1 MQPITPETEALID
14 RALAEDTQ
22 GGDVTTN
29 ALIPSDLTGEARL
42 VAEED
47 GVLSGLEAAL
57 AVFRRVDPGVE
68 THADL
73 AEGAVLEPGMAIGS
87 VTGPVASILTA
98 ERTALNFVRRLSGIA
113 TETSKYV
120 REVAGYDVRIL
131 DTRKTTPGLRNLEKQ
146 AVAAGGGA
154 NHRRGL
160 GDGVLIKDNHIEALR
175 GQGMSLGE
183 TVGKARANA
192 PHSLKIEVEI
202 EDPNDVEEAISAGA
216 DILLLDNMSTTDMS
230 SAVKLA
236 GGRVLIEASGRVSL
250 AERPGGRFYGRGPD
264 LRGRAHALFE
274 GAGHRPGTDGLA
286 QPERWLP

>member
-29 ALIPSDLTGEARL
+29 ALIPNNLMGEARL

-47 GVLSGLEAAL
+47 GILSGLEAAL

-73 AEGAVLEPGMAIGS
+73 AEGGGLEPGMAIGS
-87 VTGPVASILTA
+87 VSGPVASILTA

-113 TETSKYV
+113 TETSRYV
-120 REVAGYDVRIL
+120 REVAEYDVRIL

-236 GGRVLIEASGRVSL
+236 EGRVLIEASGRVSL
-250 AERPGGRFYGRGPD
+250 RNVREVAATGVD
-264 LRGRAHALFE
+264 LISVGALTHSSRAL
-274 GAGHRPGTDGLA
+274 DIGLD
-286 QPERWLP
+286 LTG

>member
-22 GGDVTTN
+22 GGDVTTD

-47 GVLSGLEAAL
+47 GILSGLEAAL

-73 AEGAVLEPGMAIGS
+73 AEGAGLEPGMAIGS
-87 VTGPVASILTA
+87 VSGPVASILTA

-113 TETSKYV
+113 TETSRYV
-120 REVAGYDVRIL
+120 REAAEYDVRIL

-250 AERPGGRFYGRGPD
+250 RNVREVAATGVD
-264 LRGRAHALFE
+264 LISVGALTHSSRAL
-274 GAGHRPGTDGLA
+274 DIGL
-286 QPERWLP
+286 ELTG

>member
-14 RALAEDTQ
+14 RALAEDVQ
-22 GGDVTTN
+22 GGDVTTD
-29 ALIPSDLTGEARL
+29 ALIPNDLMGEARL
-42 VAEED
+42 VSEED
-47 GVLSGLEAAL
+47 GVLSGVETAL

-68 THADL
+68 THAEL
-73 AEGAVLEPGMAIGS
+73 ADGAGLEPGMVIGS
-87 VTGPVASILTA
+87 VSGSVASILTA

-160 GDGVLIKDNHIEALR
+160 GDGVLIKDNHVEALR

-183 TVGKARANA
+183 IVGKARANA

-216 DILLLDNMSTTDMS
+216 DILLLDNMSTADMS
-230 SAVKLA
+230 KAVKLA

-250 AERPGGRFYGRGPD
+250 RNVREVAATGVD
-264 LRGRAHALFE
+264 LISVGALTHSSRAL
-274 GAGHRPGTDGLA
+274 DIGL
-286 QPERWLP
+286 ELTG

>member
-14 RALAEDTQ
+14 RALAEDVQ
-22 GGDVTTN
+22 GGDVTTD
-29 ALIPSDLTGEARL
+29 ALIPNDLMGEARL
-42 VAEED
+42 VSEED
-47 GVLSGLEAAL
+47 GVLSGVETAL

-68 THADL
+68 TRAELAD
-73 AEGAVLEPGMAIGS
+73 GAGLEPGMVIGS

-120 REVAGYDVRIL
+120 REVAGYDARIL

-160 GDGVLIKDNHIEALR
+160 GDGVLIKDNHVEALR

-183 TVGKARANA
+183 IVGKARANA

-216 DILLLDNMSTTDMS
+216 DILLLDNMSTADMS
-230 SAVKLA
+230 KAVKLA

-250 AERPGGRFYGRGPD
+250 RNVREVAATGVD
-264 LRGRAHALFE
+264 LISVGALTHSSRAL
-274 GAGHRPGTDGLA
+274 DIGL
-286 QPERWLP
+286 ELTG